1 MWINVPIDLYQNN
14 IKLFQGGCIKT
25 GKKFVQFTDSHMLA
39 KSSQISALAEQV
51 FIETEKLIEEQLI
64 KQFKKTMPRVSY
76 ILGEIANLDI
86 ALSFV
91 VYSKN
96 TQVETCIPELL
107 SS

>member
-1 MWINVPIDLYQNN
+1 
-14 IKLFQGGCIKT
+14 
-25 GKKFVQFTDSHMLA
+25 MLA

-96 TQVETCIPELL
+96 T
-107 SS
+107 